1 MKQQDKILIVILSIW
16 SFIHCFF
23 MLKVGNIKIVKDSFF
38 VMKNENVDWVDGSGG
53 LINVEFKPTEMFY
66 PSTKQ
71 WGDTELNGGNFNLDY
86 YDYTEF
92 FVYIVGAWG
101 LFFIYKLLSKEGEE
115 ELK

>member
-1 MKQQDKILIVILSIW
+1 
-16 SFIHCFF
+16 
-23 MLKVGNIKIVKDSFF
+23 
-38 VMKNENVDWVDGSGG
+38 
-53 LINVEFKPTEMFY
+53 MFY